1 MRATGITAFD
11 STIHTT
17 NIWLNDLMSW
27 LGWPDK
33 QQAYHALRVVL
44 HTLRDRLP
52 VEQAA
57 ALGAQLP
64 MLVRGFYYEG
74 WHPHGK
80 PVKERTKEAF
90 LGHIAAAFQND
101 PDVKAEDVARAVF
114 HVLAKHVTPGEVKHV
129 TLSLPGEIRSLW
141 SEETSGAWF

>member
-1 MRATGITAFD
+1 MSATGITAFD